1 MNIKVVAFGIAK
13 DILKGRELQL
23 EVKDASTVA
32 DVKERLKTD
41 FPAFQKLVKF
51 SLAVGEEYRN
61 DDFVISENQE
71 VIVIPPV
78 AGG

>member
-1 MNIKVVAFGIAK
+1 MKIKIVAFGIAK
-13 DILKGRELQL
+13 DILNGKELEL
-23 EVKDASTVA
+23 EVLEGATVA

-41 FPAFQKLVKF
+41 FPRFQELIKF
-51 SLAVGEEYRN
+51 SLAVGEEYRD
-61 DDFVISENQE
+61 DDFIISENQE